1 MDHFNATVKDGKLVK
16 TRRGLQVSR
25 QKFNGLSFVNAS
37 PQDDTPG
44 PGPSGA
50 AGAPS
55 SAQHEIRFVE
65 EGSESLYEGLH
76 RKDPE
81 HQEASDASQGTRR
94 RRRTAR
100 RGKSPAVSLATT
112 PSRPSPSTTPFE
124 ERAFQLG
131 QPAANPHT
139 RRASSNLSS
148 PSAGTPEPD
157 SPLRDEEWALFE
169 RYFDYTPRSMYPSE
183 DILTYNPVRGP
194 DFNTMVTGDMAAM
207 HCVLMCGSITE
218 GIESQT
224 EPIDLAYHIST
235 ICAILN
241 RKLSKHRTA
250 EPVTLHCIATLAR
263 VGVCVVLSLSGGMTA
278 AWLTPASTSATLA
291 ASITGIY
298 ICEVCRKCSI

>member
-1 MDHFNATVKDGKLVK
+1 MDHFNATIKDGKLVK

-37 PQDDTPG
+37 PQDGPG
-44 PGPSGA
+44 SGPSGV
-50 AGAPS
+50 AGPS
-55 SAQHEIRFVE
+55 SGQHEIRFVE
-65 EGSESLYEGLH
+65 EGSEPLNEGVN
-76 RKDPE
+76 RRDAE
-81 HQEASDASQGTRR
+81 HQEASDASQGARR

-100 RGKSPAVSLATT
+100 RGKSPAASLATT

-124 ERAFQLG
+124 ERAFRLG

-139 RRASSNLSS
+139 RRPSSNLSS

-169 RYFDYTPRSMYPSE
+169 RYFDYTPRSIYPYE

-194 DFNTMVTGDMAAM
+194 DFHKMITGDVAAM

-218 GIESQT
+218 GVESQT
-224 EPIDLAYHIST
+224 EPIDLAHHIST

-241 RKLSKHRTA
+241 RKLSQHQTA
-250 EPVTLHCIATLAR
+250 EPVTLHCIAKLAR
-263 VGVCVVLSLSGGMTA
+263 VGVCVDLPLSGGMTA
-278 AWLTPASTSATLA
+278 AWLTPASISATLA

-298 ICEVCRKCSI
+298 ICEVCKKCLT